1 MDERSAMIADELK
14 RKISSKYPLVE
25 MRVFGSTARGNRTK
39 ESDIDVF
46 IRLPTVNRELEE
58 DLFDIAYDL
67 ELKYD
72 CLIDVIVLSD
82 ENLSDSNPKP
92 MIYRDLMEEGIAV

>member
-1 MDERSAMIADELK
+1 MDERSAMIASELK

-25 MRVFGSTARGNRTK
+25 MRVFGSTARGDRSK

-46 IRLPTVNRELEE
+46 IHLPTVNRELEE

-72 CLIDVIVLSD
+72 CLIDVIVMSD
-82 ENLSDSNPKP
+82 ENLTDSHPKP
-92 MIYRDLMEEGIAV
+92 MIYRDMMEEGIAV